1 MTVSER
7 PYFMT
12 NKEWYTYDEVEE
24 KYVLTD
30 KAPQEAIDS
39 YNEFY
44 KGLETQFDE
53 DFEEESDLGIIEEE
67 TEEQK
72 VNKLFNLGD

>member
-1 MTVSER
+1 MTVKGM

-12 NKEWYTYDEVEE
+12 NEEWYKFDEVQF

-53 DFEEESDLGIIEEE
+53 DFDEESDLGIREEDEEE
-67 TEEQK
+67 R
-72 VNKLFNLGD
+72 VNKLFNLGE

>member
-1 MTVSER
+1 MEFAKE

-12 NKEWYTYDEVEE
+12 NPEWYEQVDIFKDGFPEDDRGYR
-24 KYVLTD
+24 LTD

-44 KGLETQFDE
+44 GLI
-53 DFEEESDLGIIEEE
+53 ESDEK
-67 TEEQK
+67 Q
-72 VNKLFNLGD
+72 